1 MTVLSF
7 DQSEARIW
15 FILNLIGLQWAMVS
29 ATILSYEISA
39 HFSGQRYPWLM
50 AVKLSFELHNHVEIS
65 SISPFLSTGN
75 FL

>member
-1 MTVLSF
+1 MTVLTL
-7 DQSEARIW
+7 DQSEARTW
-15 FILNLIGLQWAMVS
+15 FIWNLIDYQKAMLS

-50 AVKLSFELHNHVEIS
+50 AVKLSFELLNHVEIS